1 MTPERAKELL
11 PIIEAF
17 SKGAKIQFLQD
28 KEKNFWQ
35 NTSTPNWTDDVQ
47 YRIKP
52 QRARIWYD
60 KFNQFYKVSIENN
73 WKYIENLPFFGGW
86 KSEPFDLTED

>member
-35 NTSTPNWTDDVQ
+35 NTPTPNWMDDVQ

-52 QRARIWYD
+52 QRARVWLDNYSHLLIVCKEDEWESTED
-60 KFNQFYKVSIENN
+60 LIR
-73 WKYIENLPFFGGW
+73 FGGW

>member
-17 SKGAKIQFLQD
+17 SKGDKIQFLQD

-35 NTSTPNWTDDVQ
+35 NTSTPNWMDDVQ

-60 KFNQFYKVSIENN
+60 KLTQFYKVSLENN
-73 WKYIENLPFFGGW
+73 WKYIENHPLFGGW
-86 KSEPFDLTED
+86 KSEPFDLTEA